1 MLGNL
6 GLLAGLAVLIFMAL
20 RGVNIFFASIFAAL
34 VVAITNGLFIPA
46 ALLDHYATGQLGA
59 FSFAGR
65 FFLLFLC
72 GAIFGKAMATSQ
84 AAKSI
89 ALAITNTLGVK
100 RTLLVGMLVCALL
113 TYGGVVV
120 FVVVFTMYPL
130 GITLMREAN
139 LPKRLWAAATSVGA
153 GTFTMTALP
162 GTPSIHN
169 VISASALGTD
179 LFAGGWIGIFAALI
193 MGGLGMWYVE
203 RGWKKAQAN
212 GEGFVE
218 NAQDRRMEQLI
229 GDPKDCPPWYLAMV
243 PMIVVLGTI
252 MLPRLILGMGDWSD
266 SESTMAGILAFSQA
280 QPIVWPSMALVLGSL
295 TCVALFRPMRRQVM
309 SVFGQGAED
318 SVMPLFNTAAVIG
331 FGGVVTQTAGFASF
345 AEWIVGANLPPLIS
359 VFASASVVSA
369 IVGSSSG
376 GLQIFMQT
384 LAPTYLEMGVQPEI
398 LHRIAAIASGGLD
411 SLPHCGAVIAT
422 FMIMGL
428 THKEA
433 YKDMFVVT
441 VAIPVIACLA
451 AIGLLMALGIGVVPP
466 AG

>member
-6 GLLAGLAVLIFMAL
+6 GLLVGLALLIYMAM
-20 RGVNIFFASIFAAL
+20 RGINIFVASLVCSL
-34 VVAITNGLFIPA
+34 VVAVTNGMLIPRT
-46 ALLDHYATGQLGA
+46 LLEHYPAGQLGA

-89 ALAITNTLGVK
+89 ALAITRSLGVK
-100 RTLLVGMLVCALL
+100 QTLLVGMLVCALL

-162 GTPSIHN
+162 GSPSIHN
-169 VISASALGTD
+169 VISASSLGTD
-179 LFAGGWIGIFAALI
+179 LFAGGWIGLFAALI
-193 MGGLGMWYVE
+193 MVGLGMWYVE
-203 RGWKKAQAN
+203 RGWRLARAS

-218 NAQDRRMEQLI
+218 NTQDRRMEQLA
-229 GDPKDCPPWYLAMV
+229 GDPADAPSWKLAIIPMV
-243 PMIVVLGTI
+243 VVLGVI
-252 MLPRLILGMGDWSD
+252 MLPRLIIGLGDWTD
-266 SESTMAGILAFSQA
+266 VQGWFADMLRFSQT
-280 QPIVWPSMALVLGSL
+280 QPIIWPSMALILGSL
-295 TCVALFRPMRRQVM
+295 TCVVLFPSMRRKTM
-309 SVFGQGAED
+309 EVFGQGAED
-318 SVMPLFNTAAVIG
+318 SIMPLINTAAVIG
-331 FGGVVTQTAGFASF
+331 FGGVVTQTAGFSQF
-345 AEWIVGANLPPLIS
+345 AEWILGANLPPLLS

-376 GLQIFMQT
+376 GLQIFMQS
-384 LAPTYLEMGVQPEI
+384 LAPHYLEMGVEPEI

-428 THKEA
+428 THREA
-433 YKDMFVVT
+433 YKDMFMVT

-451 AIGLLMALGIGVVPP
+451 SIGLLMALGIGVNPV
-466 AG
+466 G

>member
-6 GLLAGLAVLIFMAL
+6 GLLAGLALLIFMAM
-20 RGVNIFFASIFAAL
+20 RGINIFVASLICSL
-34 VVAITNGLFIPA
+34 VVALTNGLLIPRT
-46 ALLDHYATGQLGA
+46 LLEYYPSGSLGA

-89 ALAITNTLGVK
+89 ALAITRGLGIK
-100 RTLLVGMLVCALL
+100 HTLLVGMIVCALL

-169 VISASALGTD
+169 VISASSLGTD
-179 LFAGGWIGIFAALI
+179 LFAGGWIGLFAAGI
-193 MGGLGMWYVE
+193 MAGLGMWYVE
-203 RGWKKAQAN
+203 RGWRLAKAN
-212 GEGFVE
+212 GEGFIE
-218 NAQDRRMEQLI
+218 NAQDRRMEQLA
-229 GDPKDCPPWYLAMV
+229 GDPNDVPSWKLALV
-243 PMIVVLGTI
+243 PMVVVLGVI
-252 MLPRLILGMGDWSD
+252 MLPRLIIGLGDWSQSD
-266 SESTMAGILAFSQA
+266 SGFAELLTFSQT
-280 QPIVWPSMALVLGSL
+280 QPIIWPSMALILGSL
-295 TCVALFRPMRRQVM
+295 TCVVLFPSMRRKVVE
-309 SVFGQGAED
+309 VFGQGAED
-318 SVMPLFNTAAVIG
+318 SIMPLINTAAVIG
-331 FGGVVTQTAGFASF
+331 FGGVVTQTAGFGQF
-345 AEWIVGANLPPLIS
+345 AQWMLNADLPPLLS

-384 LAPTYLEMGVQPEI
+384 LAPSYLEMGIEPEI

-433 YKDMFVVT
+433 YKDMFMVT

-451 AIGLLMALGIGVVPP
+451 SIALLMALGIGVNPV
-466 AG
+466 G

>member
-6 GLLAGLAVLIFMAL
+6 GLLAGLALLIFMAL
-20 RGVNIFFASIFAAL
+20 RGVNILIASLLCAL
-34 VVAITNGLFIPA
+34 VVALTNGL
-46 ALLDHYATGQLGA
+46 LLPKTLLEFYPFGPLGA
-59 FSFAGR
+59 FTFAGK

-89 ALAITNTLGVK
+89 ALAITRSLGVK
-100 RTLLVGMLVCALL
+100 RTLLVGMIVCALL

-169 VISASALGTD
+169 VISASSLGTD

-193 MGGLGMWYVE
+193 MAGLGMWYVE
-203 RGWKKAQAN
+203 HGWRKARVT

-229 GDPKDCPPWYLAMV
+229 GDQADAPPWQMAII
-243 PMIVVLGTI
+243 PMAVVLGTI
-252 MLPRLILGMGDWSD
+252 MLPRLLVAIFDVST
-266 SESTMAGILAFSQA
+266 SENLFAELLRFSQT
-280 QPIVWPSMALVLGSL
+280 QPIVWPSMALVLGAL
-295 TCVALFRPMRRQVM
+295 TCAVIFPSMRRKLGQ
-309 SVFGQGAED
+309 VFGQGAED
-318 SVMPLFNTAAVIG
+318 SIMPLINTAAVIG
-331 FGGVVTQTAGFASF
+331 FGGVVTQTAGFGHF
-345 AEWIVGANLPPLIS
+345 ATWVLGLDLPPLLS
-359 VFASASVVSA
+359 VFTSASVVSA

-384 LAPTYLEMGVQPEI
+384 LAPHYLEMGVSPEI

-422 FMIMGL
+422 FMIMGI

-433 YKDMFVVT
+433 YKDMFAVT

-451 AIGLLMALGIGVVPP
+451 AIALLMVLGIS
-466 AG
+466 

>member
-1 MLGNL
+1 MLGYL
-6 GLLAGLAVLIFMAL
+6 GLFAGLVLLIWLAL
-20 RGVNIFFASIFAAL
+20 RGVNIFLASVLCAL
-34 VVAITNGLFIPA
+34 VVAIPNGIYLQQ
-46 ALLDHYATGQLGA
+46 ALLEYYPFGALGA
-59 FSFAGR
+59 FTFAGK

-89 ALAITNTLGVK
+89 AVAIIRWLGIK
-100 RTLLVGMLVCALL
+100 HTLLVGMLVCALL

-139 LPKRLWAAATSVGA
+139 LPKRIWCAATSIGA

-179 LFAGGWIGIFAALI
+179 LFAGGWIGLFAGAV
-193 MGGLGMWYVE
+193 MAVSGMWYVE
-203 RGWKKAQAN
+203 RQWRLARVA

-218 NAQDRRMEQLI
+218 NAQDIRMEQLA
-229 GDPKDCPPWYLAMV
+229 GDPNDAPPWGLAV
-243 PMIVVLGTI
+243 IPMGVVLGVI
-252 MLPRLILGMGDWSD
+252 MLPRLLLGLADWSPED
-266 SESTMAGILAFSQA
+266 GMLAQILLFSA
-280 QPIVWPSMALVLGSL
+280 KQPIIWPSIALIIGSL
-295 TCVALFRPMRRQVM
+295 SCAVLFGSARRKIGQ
-309 SVFGQGAED
+309 VFGQGAED
-318 SVMPLFNTAAVIG
+318 SIMPLLNTAAVIG
-331 FGGVVTQTAGFASF
+331 FGGVVTHTAGFGEF
-345 AEWIVGANLPPLIS
+345 AQWILSVDMPPLLS
-359 VFASASVVSA
+359 VFTSISTLSA

-384 LAPTYLEMGVQPEI
+384 LAPAYLEMGVQPEI
-398 LHRIAAIASGGLD
+398 LHRIAAIASGGVD

-422 FMIMGL
+422 FMIMGV

-433 YKDMFVVT
+433 YKDMFMVT
-441 VAIPVIACLA
+441 VAVPVFACLL
-451 AIGLLMALGIGVVPP
+451 AIGLLMALGIGVTPP
-466 AG
+466 L

>member
-1 MLGNL
+1 MLGNI
-6 GLLAGLAVLIFMAL
+6 GLLAGLALLIFMAL
-20 RGVNIFFASIFAAL
+20 RGANIFIASLVCAL
-34 VVAITNGLFIPA
+34 VVAVTNGLLIPKT
-46 ALLDHYATGQLGA
+46 LLEFYPFGPLGA
-59 FSFAGR
+59 FTFAGK

-89 ALAITNTLGVK
+89 ALAITNSLGVK

-169 VISASALGTD
+169 VISASSLGTD

-193 MGGLGMWYVE
+193 MVGLGMWYVE
-203 RGWKKAQAN
+203 RGWRLARAN

-218 NAQDRRMEQLI
+218 NTQDKRMEQLI
-229 GDPKDCPPWYLAMV
+229 GDPADAPPWYLAMV
-243 PMIVVLGTI
+243 PMIVVLGVI
-252 MLPRLILGMGDWSD
+252 MLPRLLLAMGDWSGSD
-266 SESTMAGILAFSQA
+266 SLLARSLVFSQT
-280 QPIVWPSMALVLGSL
+280 QPIIWPSMALILGSL
-295 TCVALFRPMRRQVM
+295 TCVVLFPSMRRKVGQ
-309 SVFGQGAED
+309 VFGQGAED
-318 SVMPLFNTAAVIG
+318 SIMPLLNTAAVIG
-331 FGGVVTQTAGFASF
+331 FGGVVTQTAGFGQF
-345 AEWIVGANLPPLIS
+345 AQWILSADLPPLLS

-376 GLQIFMQT
+376 GLQIFMQS
-384 LAPTYLEMGVQPEI
+384 LAPHYLEMGVQPEI

-428 THKEA
+428 THREA

-441 VAIPVIACLA
+441 VAIPVVACLA
-451 AIGLLMALGIGVVPP
+451 AIALLMMLGMG
-466 AG
+466 

>member
-1 MLGNL
+1 MLGYL
-6 GLLAGLAVLIFMAL
+6 GLFAGLVLLIWFAL
-20 RGVNIFFASIFAAL
+20 RGVNIFLASVICAL
-34 VVAITNGLFIPA
+34 VVAVPNGILLPS
-46 ALLDHYATGQLGA
+46 ALLEHYPFGPLGA
-59 FSFAGR
+59 YTFAGK

-89 ALAITNTLGVK
+89 AVAITRGLGVK
-100 RTLLVGMLVCALL
+100 HTLLVGMVVCALL

-139 LPKRLWAAATSVGA
+139 LPKRIWAAATSVGA

-162 GTPSIHN
+162 GSPSIHN

-179 LFAGGWIGIFAALI
+179 LFAGGWIGLFAAVL

-203 RGWKKAQAN
+203 REWRLAKVT
-212 GEGFVE
+212 GEGYVE
-218 NAQDRRMEQLI
+218 NEQDRRMEQLI
-229 GDPKDCPPWYLAMV
+229 GDPNEAPPWGMAVIPLLLVLAV
-243 PMIVVLGTI
+243 II
-252 MLPRLILGMGDWSD
+252 LPRIILGLGDWSE
-266 SESTMAGILAFSQA
+266 SEGLFAQVLLFSA
-280 QPIVWPSMALVLGSL
+280 KQPIIWPSIALIVGSL
-295 TCVALFRPMRRQVM
+295 ACTLLFGNARRQIGQ
-309 SVFGQGAED
+309 VFGQGAED
-318 SVMPLFNTAAVIG
+318 SVMPLLNTAAVIG
-331 FGGVVTQTAGFASF
+331 FGGVVTQTAGFGEF
-345 AEWIVGANLPPLIS
+345 AQWILGVDLPPLLS
-359 VFASASVVSA
+359 VFTSISTLSA

-384 LAPTYLEMGVQPEI
+384 LAPSYLEMGVQPEI

-428 THKEA
+428 THREA

-441 VAIPVIACLA
+441 VAVPVVACLA
-451 AIGLLMALGIGVVPP
+451 SIALLMALGVGVTPP
-466 AG
+466 A

>member
-1 MLGNL
+1 MLGYL
-6 GLLAGLAVLIFMAL
+6 GLFAGLALLIWFAL
-20 RGVNIFFASIFAAL
+20 RGVNIFLASVICAL
-34 VVAITNGLFIPA
+34 VVAIPNGILLPA
-46 ALLDHYATGQLGA
+46 ALLEHYPFGPLGA
-59 FSFAGR
+59 YTFAGK

-89 ALAITNTLGVK
+89 AVAITRGLGVK
-100 RTLLVGMLVCALL
+100 HTLLVGMVVCALL

-139 LPKRLWAAATSVGA
+139 LPKRIWCAATSIGA

-162 GTPSIHN
+162 GSPSIHN

-179 LFAGGWIGIFAALI
+179 LFAGGWIGLFAAAI
-193 MGGLGMWYVE
+193 MAGLGMWYVE
-203 RGWKKAQAN
+203 REWRLARAT

-218 NAQDRRMEQLI
+218 NEQDRRMEQLI
-229 GDPKDCPPWYLAMV
+229 GDPNEAPPWGLALL
-243 PMIVVLGTI
+243 PLALVLAVI
-252 MLPRLILGMGDWSD
+252 MLPRLILGLGDWSD
-266 SESTMAGILAFSQA
+266 AQGVFADLLRFSAA
-280 QPIVWPSMALVLGSL
+280 QPIIWPSIALIVGSIACVL
-295 TCVALFRPMRRQVM
+295 LFGNARRQVGK
-309 SVFGQGAED
+309 VFGQGAED
-318 SVMPLFNTAAVIG
+318 SVMPLLNTAAVIG
-331 FGGVVTQTAGFASF
+331 FGGVVTQTAGFGEF
-345 AEWIVGANLPPLIS
+345 AQWILGVDMPPLLS
-359 VFASASVVSA
+359 VFASISTLSA

-384 LAPTYLEMGVQPEI
+384 LAPSYLEMGIQPEI

-428 THKEA
+428 SHREA

-441 VAIPVIACLA
+441 VAVPVVACLLS
-451 AIGLLMALGIGVVPP
+451 IGLLMALGMGVS
-466 AG
+466 A

>member
-1 MLGNL
+1 MLGYL
-6 GLLAGLAVLIFMAL
+6 GLFAGLALLIWFAL
-20 RGVNIFFASIFAAL
+20 RGVNIFLASVVCAL
-34 VVAITNGLFIPA
+34 VVAIPNGILLPA
-46 ALLDHYATGQLGA
+46 ALLEHYPFGPLGA
-59 FSFAGR
+59 FTFAGK

-89 ALAITNTLGVK
+89 AVAITRGLGT
-100 RTLLVGMLVCALL
+100 RHTLLVGMVVCALL

-139 LPKRLWAAATSVGA
+139 LPKRIWCAATAIGA

-162 GTPSIHN
+162 GSPSIHN

-179 LFAGGWIGIFAALI
+179 LFAGGWIGLFAAAI
-193 MGGLGMWYVE
+193 MAVLGMWYVE
-203 RGWKKAQAN
+203 REWRVARAR

-218 NAQDRRMEQLI
+218 NAQDLRMEQLI
-229 GDPKDCPPWYLAMV
+229 GDPNEAPPWGLALI
-243 PMIVVLGTI
+243 PLILVLAVI
-252 MLPRLILGMGDWSD
+252 MLPRLILGLADWS
-266 SESTMAGILAFSQA
+266 ETEGLLAQILRFSA
-280 QPIVWPSMALVLGSL
+280 SQPIVWPSIALIVGSL
-295 TCVALFRPMRRQVM
+295 ACAALFANARRKIGQ
-309 SVFGQGAED
+309 VFGQGAED
-318 SVMPLFNTAAVIG
+318 SVMPLLNTAAVIG
-331 FGGVVTQTAGFASF
+331 FGGVVTQTAGFGEF
-345 AEWIVGANLPPLIS
+345 AQWILGVNMPPLLS
-359 VFASASVVSA
+359 VFASISTLSA

-384 LAPTYLEMGVQPEI
+384 LAPSYLEMGIQPEI

-428 THKEA
+428 THREA
-433 YKDMFVVT
+433 YKDMFMVT
-441 VAIPVIACLA
+441 VAVPVAACLLSVA
-451 AIGLLMALGIGVVPP
+451 LLMALGVGVTPP
-466 AG
+466 A

>member
-1 MLGNL
+1 MLGNFGLLL
-6 GLLAGLAVLIFMAL
+6 GLGLLIFMAL
-20 RGVNIFFASIFAAL
+20 RGVNIFIASIVCSL
-34 VVAITNGLFIPA
+34 VVAVTNGMLIPRT
-46 ALLDHYATGQLGA
+46 LLEHYPAGQLGA
-59 FSFAGR
+59 FTFAGR

-89 ALAITNTLGVK
+89 ALAITRSLGT
-100 RTLLVGMLVCALL
+100 RHTLLVGMIVCALL

-169 VISASALGTD
+169 VISASSLGTD

-193 MGGLGMWYVE
+193 MAGLGMWYVE
-203 RGWKKAQAN
+203 RGWKVARAN

-229 GDPKDCPPWYLAMV
+229 GDPNDAPPWHLALV
-243 PMIVVLGTI
+243 PMVVVLGVI
-252 MLPRLILGMGDWSD
+252 MLPRLLIGMADWSE
-266 SESTMAGILAFSQA
+266 SESWFAEALRFSQA
-280 QPIVWPSMALVLGSL
+280 QPIIWPSMALIIGSL
-295 TCVALFRPMRRQVM
+295 VCIVLFPSMRRKIAQ
-309 SVFGQGAED
+309 VFGQGAED
-318 SVMPLFNTAAVIG
+318 SIMPLFNTAAVIG
-331 FGGVVTQTAGFASF
+331 FGGVVTQTAGFGEF
-345 AEWIVGANLPPLIS
+345 AQWILGADLPPLLS
-359 VFASASVVSA
+359 VFASASVVSG
-369 IVGSSSG
+369 IVGSSTG

-384 LAPTYLEMGVQPEI
+384 LAPHYLEMGIQPEI
-398 LHRIAAIASGGLD
+398 LHRIAAIASGGFD

-422 FMIMGL
+422 FVIMGL
-428 THKEA
+428 SHKEA

-441 VAIPVIACLA
+441 VAIPVIACLS
-451 AIGLLMALGIGVVPP
+451 AIGLLMLLGMG
-466 AG
+466 

>member
-6 GLLAGLAVLIFMAL
+6 GLLAGLALLIYMAL
-20 RGVNIFFASIFAAL
+20 RGVNIFIASLVCSL
-34 VVAITNGLFIPA
+34 VVAVTNGLLIPRT
-46 ALLDHYATGQLGA
+46 LLEHYPAGQLGA
-59 FSFAGR
+59 FTFAGR

-89 ALAITNTLGVK
+89 ALAITKSLGVK
-100 RTLLVGMLVCALL
+100 QTLLVGMIVCALL

-169 VISASALGTD
+169 VISASSLGTD

-203 RGWKKAQAN
+203 RGWRIARAN

-218 NAQDRRMEQLI
+218 NAQDRRMEQLV
-229 GDPKDCPPWYLAMV
+229 GDPSDAPPWYMAMI
-243 PMIVVLGTI
+243 PMIVVLGVI
-252 MLPRLILGMGDWSD
+252 MLPRLLIGIGGLGQAEGVIGD
-266 SESTMAGILAFSQA
+266 TLRFAQT
-280 QPIVWPSMALVLGSL
+280 QPIIWPSMALIIGSL
-295 TCVALFRPMRRQVM
+295 TCVVLFPSMRRKIGQ
-309 SVFGQGAED
+309 VFGQGAED
-318 SVMPLFNTAAVIG
+318 SIMPLINTAAVIG
-331 FGGVVTQTAGFASF
+331 FGGVVTQTAGFGQFASWMLN
-345 AEWIVGANLPPLIS
+345 ADLPPLLSI
-359 VFASASVVSA
+359 FASASVVSA

-376 GLQIFMQT
+376 GLQIFMQS
-384 LAPTYLEMGVQPEI
+384 LAPHYLEMGVQPEI

-451 AIGLLMALGIGVVPP
+451 SIGLLMALGIGVTPP
-466 AG
+466 A